1 MDQRRVEL
9 YLRHIHEGGAKI
21 AEFSNAHSEIRPE
34 FIEDITAQQEAK
46 LRIYGSELD
55 KIQQIEREE
64 LAIELSHR
72 SRLSYRRKLQRLRS

>member
-21 AEFSNAHSEIRPE
+21 AEFLNAHSEIRPE
-34 FIEDITAQQEAK
+34 FIEDMTAQQEAE

-64 LAIELSHR
+64 LAIED
-72 SRLSYRRKLQRLRS
+72 